1 MDSLP
6 AGVNNPNTF
15 LNDIKSDMADH
26 AEHGSHGYTNE
37 LSKEDQDNLAN
48 FLSKVQG

>member
-6 AGVNNPNTF
+6 NNNQNAF
-15 LNDIKSDMADH
+15 LNEIKSDMADH
-26 AEHGSHGYTNE
+26 ADLGSNGYTNE
-37 LSKEDQDNLAN
+37 LTKEDQDNLAN